1 MKRKEWTMGLYFV
14 YLAFVVW
21 VILLK
26 FNITPADLP
35 HLRNINLI
43 LYGDSGIING
53 QLDVRELVEN
63 ILIFVPFGVY
73 AGMLVKERSW
83 WKVILAGAGFSLIL
97 ETLQYVFAIG
107 ASDITDVI
115 NNTLG
120 AALGMLF
127 VERISSDRRRE
138 KLYDCTGHR
147 DDRNSRHDRNECP
160 APDRKYIAVHRYIWK
175 KSDKMYTHV
184 GFLFKYL

>member
-120 AALGMLF
+120 AALGMFLWKGF
-127 VERISSDRRRE
+127 HRIAGERSFM
-138 KLYDCTGHR
+138 
-147 DDRNSRHDRNECP
+147 
-160 APDRKYIAVHRYIWK
+160 IAQVTATIG
-175 KSDKMYTHV
+175 TV
-184 GFLFKYL
+184 GMIGMSALLLIANA

>member
-1 MKRKEWTMGLYFV
+1 MGLYFV

-120 AALGMLF
+120 AALGMFLWKGF
-127 VERISSDRRRE
+127 HRIAGERSFM
-138 KLYDCTGHR
+138 
-147 DDRNSRHDRNECP
+147 
-160 APDRKYIAVHRYIWK
+160 IAQVTATIG
-175 KSDKMYTHV
+175 TV
-184 GFLFKYL
+184 GMIGMSALLLIANA

>member
-1 MKRKEWTMGLYFV
+1 M
-14 YLAFVVW
+14 
-21 VILLK
+21 
-26 FNITPADLP
+26 
-35 HLRNINLI
+35 
-43 LYGDSGIING
+43 
-53 QLDVRELVEN
+53 RELVEN

-120 AALGMLF
+120 AALGMLLWKGF
-127 VERISSDRRRE
+127 HRIAGERSFM
-138 KLYDCTGHR
+138 
-147 DDRNSRHDRNECP
+147 
-160 APDRKYIAVHRYIWK
+160 IAQVIA
-175 KSDKMYTHV
+175 TIGTV
-184 GFLFKYL
+184 GMIGMSALLLIANA

>member
-1 MKRKEWTMGLYFV
+1 M
-14 YLAFVVW
+14 
-21 VILLK
+21 K

-43 LYGDSGIING
+43 SYGDSGIING

-115 NNTLG
+115 NNTLR
-120 AALGMLF
+120 AALGMLWW
-127 VERISSDRRRE
+127 
-138 KLYDCTGHR
+138 KG
-147 DDRNSRHDRNECP
+147 
-160 APDRKYIAVHRYIWK
+160 VHRIAGER
-175 KSDKMYTHV
+175 SFMIAQVIATIGTV
-184 GFLFKYL
+184 GMIGMSALLLIANA

>member
-43 LYGDSGIING
+43 PYGDSGIING

-83 WKVILAGAGFSLIL
+83 WKVTLAGAGFSLIL

-120 AALGMLF
+120 AALGMFLWKGF
-127 VERISSDRRRE
+127 HRIAGERSFM
-138 KLYDCTGHR
+138 
-147 DDRNSRHDRNECP
+147 
-160 APDRKYIAVHRYIWK
+160 IAQVTATIG
-175 KSDKMYTHV
+175 TV
-184 GFLFKYL
+184 GMIGMSALLLIANA

>member
-1 MKRKEWTMGLYFV
+1 MGLYFV

-73 AGMLVKERSW
+73 ASMLVKERSW

-120 AALGMLF
+120 AALGMFLWKGF
-127 VERISSDRRRE
+127 HRIAGERSFM
-138 KLYDCTGHR
+138 
-147 DDRNSRHDRNECP
+147 
-160 APDRKYIAVHRYIWK
+160 IAQVTATIG
-175 KSDKMYTHV
+175 TV
-184 GFLFKYL
+184 GMIGMSALLLIANA

>member
-97 ETLQYVFAIG
+97 ETLQYVFSIG

-120 AALGMLF
+120 AALGMLLWKGF
-127 VERISSDRRRE
+127 HRIAGER
-138 KLYDCTGHR
+138 GFM
-147 DDRNSRHDRNECP
+147 
-160 APDRKYIAVHRYIWK
+160 IAQVIA
-175 KSDKMYTHV
+175 TIGTV
-184 GFLFKYL
+184 GMIGMSALLLIANA

>member
-1 MKRKEWTMGLYFV
+1 MKRKKWTMGLYFV

-120 AALGMLF
+120 QLLVCFCGKDFIGSQEREAL
-127 VERISSDRRRE
+127 
-138 KLYDCTGHR
+138 
-147 DDRNSRHDRNECP
+147 
-160 APDRKYIAVHRYIWK
+160 
-175 KSDKMYTHV
+175 
-184 GFLFKYL
+184 